1 MGCVRAK
8 IGLTG
13 QLDRRK
19 PGNYFKP
26 CVHTFQREMCHG
38 DTFRLLFKTLLKEL
52 FTDKGEIL
60 SCKSVKPCK
69 NRKNSQEYNARTRDK
84 SGSNSPPF
92 KGNVQV
98 NLRSGSIFRCA
109 RWNIQAGRAK
119 RKIEP
124 DTILL
129 RNVYRP
135 PFWLIDIQQNSQ
147 SKLLCLARSS
157 VSNFP

>member
-26 CVHTFQREMCHG
+26 CVHTFQREMCHD

-52 FTDKGEIL
+52 FTNKGEIL

-69 NRKNSQEYNARTRDK
+69 NRKNSQEYNTRTRDK

-92 KGNVQV
+92 KGNVQIPP
-98 NLRSGSIFRCA
+98 S
-109 RWNIQAGRAK
+109 RAQCTVK
-119 RKIEP
+119 CLVCLVHYSP
-124 DTILL
+124 LL
-129 RNVYRP
+129 
-135 PFWLIDIQQNSQ
+135 DIQLQM
-147 SKLLCLARSS
+147 LFR
-157 VSNFP
+157 PT